1 MHPIWLRKTVTL
13 GTGSDYEFYIKKDG
27 AEIYRGHAYKRPG
40 ASSVEIVLNDICR
53 DYLAAL
59 PASGSVVGAPYTATP
74 TPFVATFAT
83 YLADNTIK
91 DTTTFIMDWS
101 YDETRAA
108 LLGSDPTA
116 VVLEDPIVPEWSD
129 DLPVLVTSPVARGYS
144 DGEDSVVSAKPAV
157 FTFTP
162 AGVVGALV
170 LEDVDT
176 GDERTFPL
184 RHFCG
189 EWYALVYLNAFGGWD
204 QLVCDGR
211 TMVSRSYDRRTIIR
225 EADNATTGIS
235 AARRAV
241 HTYGISE
248 ADRWQLST
256 PFLTDDQSAR
266 MHHLLGSRE
275 VWLVSSADTAAWL
288 PVTVETDTVDV
299 KTHANQEGG
308 MVAYAFTVKLA
319 EDRQR

>member
-1 MHPIWLRKTVTL
+1 MNPIWLRKTVTL

-40 ASSVEIVLNDICR
+40 ASAVTIVLNDICR
-53 DYLAAL
+53 DHLAAL

-74 TPFVATFAT
+74 TPFVGTFT
-83 YLADNTIK
+83 PYLADNTLNHP
-91 DTTTFIMDWS
+91 TTFILDWS

-116 VVLEDPIVPEWSD
+116 VVLEDPIVPVWSD

-162 AGVVGALV
+162 AGVEGALV
-170 LEDVDT
+170 LEETDT

-189 EWYALVYLNAFGGWD
+189 EWFALIYLNAFGGWD

-211 TMVSRSYDRRTIIR
+211 SLRSRSYDLRTITR
-225 EADNATTGIS
+225 EADNAATGIS

-248 ADRWQLST
+248 AQRWQLST
-256 PFLTDDQSAR
+256 PFLTDEQSAR
-266 MHHLLGSRE
+266 MHHLIGSRE
-275 VWLVSSADTAAWL
+275 VWLVAWDDTASYL
-288 PVTVETDTVDV
+288 PVTIETDIVEV

-308 MVAYAFTVKLA
+308 MVAYSFSVKLA